1 MLNWIDLDSKSIEAG
16 SRRELD
22 VFDNQALVLLFRSLV
37 VLVGT
42 SDDVAEKLLTLLAW
56 SREELTSYQRRVAVA
71 AHVDVRV

>member
-22 VFDNQALVLLFRSLV
+22 VFDNQALVLLLRSLV